1 MTTKTRRDYY
11 TISAKGERE
20 RERRR
25 ERGFVQSLLST
36 AVAELIDSSSQPK
49 FLGKRKVFE
58 EQRICLIL
66 TYII

>member
-11 TISAKGERE
+11 TISAKGE